1 MLNIATIL
9 FYIFFLISVL
19 SFFAIQLSYKS
30 KNAEKITRISINIYD
45 ISVIIL
51 FLLAG
56 VMLCLR

>member
-1 MLNIATIL
+1 MLNIVTIL

-30 KNAEKITRISINIYD
+30 KNVEKITRISINIHD